1 LLCGAARAHVS
12 RPHTRATV
20 APHTNH
26 SPTTPTCQSGAAR
39 KSNTDRRYV
48 QRGSSRGRVS
58 RKGSSPGTGR
68 TQREVPWHHRRSVP
82 TRAPHPPSAHPPAR
96 RRRSSSD
103 DTRSP
108 RDIRASYIIYATP
121 RLISWGDRHRRL
133 RAGRHH
139 WDPTAQCASRRP
151 TTTPAQRGGASQPL
165 DGDKQQ
171 RQRTMGRSSKGCSC
185 RRSSMVWG
193 SLSTSEEPTCGYGW
207 HRHTIAHTA
216 AHV

>member
-1 LLCGAARAHVS
+1 MPVRRSPKEQHRSALRSEGKQQGKSFSKGIFSRNWSNAERGSMASPPERADAGAASTLCAPTS
-12 RPHTRATV
+12 TPPPLAAAATI
-20 APHTNH
+20 
-26 SPTTPTCQSGAAR
+26 
-39 KSNTDRRYV
+39 
-48 QRGSSRGRVS
+48 RG
-58 RKGSSPGTGR
+58 
-68 TQREVPWHHRRSVP
+68 HHAVDP
-82 TRAPHPPSAHPPAR
+82 IC
-96 RRRSSSD
+96 
-103 DTRSP
+103 
-108 RDIRASYIIYATP
+108 IRASYIIYATP

>member
-1 LLCGAARAHVS
+1 MPVRRSPKEQHRSALRSEGKQQGKSFSKGIFSRNWSNAERGSMASPPERADAGAAS
-12 RPHTRATV
+12 TLC
-20 APHTNH
+20 APT
-26 SPTTPTCQSGAAR
+26 STPPPQQQ
-39 KSNTDRRYV
+39 RRYAV
-48 QRGSSRGRVS
+48 
-58 RKGSSPGTGR
+58 T
-68 TQREVPWHHRRSVP
+68 
-82 TRAPHPPSAHPPAR
+82 TRLTPC
-96 RRRSSSD
+96 
-103 DTRSP
+103 
-108 RDIRASYIIYATP
+108 IRASYIIYATP